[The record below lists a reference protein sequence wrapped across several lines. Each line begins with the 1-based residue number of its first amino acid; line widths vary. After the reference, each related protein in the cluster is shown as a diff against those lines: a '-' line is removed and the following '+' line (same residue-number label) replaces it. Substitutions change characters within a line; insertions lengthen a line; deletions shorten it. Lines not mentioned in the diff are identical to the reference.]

1 MPATNIVNHSFYSE
15 YSLQSAFLL
24 IHLLEQF
31 FTWCLVYPPGS
42 LFTMVDKTKIMLVK
56 ELVDSRETEIRE
68 LQYTVFRMCI
78 KFEHWVGIIKKK
90 NKHDFRS

>member
-1 MPATNIVNHSFYSE
+1 
-15 YSLQSAFLL
+15 
-24 IHLLEQF
+24 
-31 FTWCLVYPPGS
+31 
-42 LFTMVDKTKIMLVK
+42 MVDKTKIMLVK